1 MVKAEKYGSG
11 WVSVCNTNHFGIAGY
26 YPLKALEKDLI
37 GWTMTKWRQL
47 ETLRAALCVETRD
60 SRTRRRERHPPLFR
74 RHADRRLYRQR

>member
-47 ETLRAALCVETRD
+47 ETLRAALCVEPRD
-60 SRTRRRERHPPLFR
+60 SRTRRRERHRPLFR